1 MIKIIETNLSLDNND
16 NIVDH
21 QSRVVEIE
29 NWNDYIEEIKK
40 CKSVFRNSILGC
52 FSGYTI
58 STKQLN
64 VKNLKYDDL
73 HLSGDIYDSIGMN
86 KTKKLAYKSLI

>member
-29 NWNDYIEEIKK
+29 NWNDYIKEIKE

-52 FSGYTI
+52 LSGYTI

-64 VKNLKYDDL
+64 VENIKYDDF
-73 HLSGDIYDSIGMN
+73 HLSYDIYNSIGM